1 MHVSVIKDTWGVS
14 PVSPCTCACRKIKR
28 NFVDS
33 TNFLRSE
40 NKRKRRISDL
50 VALKM
55 RIFKIYASFK
65 Q

>member
-1 MHVSVIKDTWGVS
+1 MSVIKDTWEVS
-14 PVSPCTCACRKIKR
+14 PVSPRALVGK
-28 NFVDS
+28 FVDS

-50 VALKM
+50 VALQM

-65 Q
+65 QY

>member
-1 MHVSVIKDTWGVS
+1 MHVSVVEDTRGVLQS
-14 PVSPCTCACRKIKR
+14 LSTCACRKIKR

-50 VALKM
+50 VALQM

-65 Q
+65 QY

>member
-14 PVSPCTCACRKIKR
+14 PLFSTCACRKIKR

-50 VALKM
+50 VALQM

-65 Q
+65 QY